1 MGDEK
6 EFNIDKIKYGEFMD
20 AEDRQYFEKY
30 GSAMEEQA
38 EIIKENIEENIKE
51 NYEKKVD
58 DYIKYANE
66 IYDGVMER
74 LAGSTK
80 QYLVHGACLRC
91 SKQLEAENIQKLV
104 YEGSERYSKA
114 DDVKKNSMLQIL
126 ETRTESANG
135 LPFANVSDTRGGL
148 TGELLKGEA
157 KEGEEE
163 ENQLNIVS
171 FGNCGFL
178 NEEKLIDVKII
189 AERVLR
195 ILRSDSG
202 LGDKSKYSDITVDKI
217 TEGILKGIKSG
228 KGTCYGCMVLNPEW
242 ENLPEEYDYV
252 DNSFDA
258 MPGAV
263 GIMGFLEGKQY
274 FQFGGREAI
283 NMMSML
289 FCRFGGGIINA
300 VDSGQN
306 SYNDG
311 RVYVTVT
318 GARLITDKSIN
329 PRGIPLYTGRTM
341 VGEGKPKDL
350 TTYKGA
356 KYADASFTR
365 DKTWKEGSNYSYIHP
380 SVYSLDLPGSYKQDY
395 HGTFISNGITFS
407 TADNR
412 IEIAC
417 RRGISTCDG
426 EAFDITLAG
435 KYVDIELSDGTVLA
449 CIIGG
454 SKGDEAGSDLEGI
467 VHHDGSIFELLETEG
482 EDGRVQRRDD
492 ENADKDDLLHGC
504 DIVGAYVYS
513 EKRLYDSTTGEYTY
527 YFSEGLVN

>member
-1 MGDEK
+1 MADDKGFDI
-6 EFNIDKIKYGEFMD
+6 NKIKNEELMN
-20 AEDRQYFEKY
+20 ASDRLYFEKY

-38 EIIKENIEENIKE
+38 EIIKKEIKE
-51 NYEKKVD
+51 NYEEKVD

-66 IYDGVMER
+66 VYDDVMKR
-74 LAGSTK
+74 LAGNMN
-80 QYLVHGACLRC
+80 QYLVQGACLKC
-91 SKQLEAENIQKLV
+91 SKQLETESVQKLF
-104 YEGSERYSKA
+104 YGDSEIDSKA
-114 DDVKKNSMLQIL
+114 DDVETNSALQIL
-126 ETRTESANG
+126 ATRTENAND
-135 LPFANVSDTRGGL
+135 LPFANVTDTRGGL
-148 TGELLKGEA
+148 SGELLKGEA

-178 NEEKLIDVKII
+178 EEEKITDVEKI
-189 AERVLR
+189 AERVFQ
-195 ILRSDSG
+195 ILCSHSD
-202 LGDKSKYSDITVDKI
+202 LGDRCRHNGITKDKI
-217 TEGILKGIKSG
+217 LNGILEGIKSG
-228 KGTCYGCMVLNPEW
+228 KGTCYGCMVLNTQW
-242 ENLPEEYDYV
+242 ENLPEEYDYAE
-252 DNSFDA
+252 NIFDA

-263 GIMGFLEGKQY
+263 GIEGFLGGKQY
-274 FQFGGREAI
+274 FQFGGKDAI

-300 VDSGQN
+300 EKSGQN
-306 SYNDG
+306 SHNDDE
-311 RVYVTVT
+311 VYLTAT

-329 PRGIPLYTGRTM
+329 PKGIPLYSGRTM
-341 VGEGKPKDL
+341 IGKGEYKDL
-350 TTYKGA
+350 TIYKEA
-356 KYADASFTR
+356 NYANVAFTR
-365 DKTWKEGSNYSYIHP
+365 DKTWVEGKTYSYIHP
-380 SVYSLDLPGSYKQDY
+380 SVWTMDLPISYRQDY

-417 RRGISTCDG
+417 REGISTCDG
-426 EAFDITLAG
+426 EAFDLSLAG

-454 SKGDEAGSDLEGI
+454 SKGNEPGSDPTGV

-482 EDGRVQRRDD
+482 VEGRVQRNKD
-492 ENADKDDLLHGC
+492 ENADKADLLHGC

-527 YFSEGLVN
+527 YFSESIYN